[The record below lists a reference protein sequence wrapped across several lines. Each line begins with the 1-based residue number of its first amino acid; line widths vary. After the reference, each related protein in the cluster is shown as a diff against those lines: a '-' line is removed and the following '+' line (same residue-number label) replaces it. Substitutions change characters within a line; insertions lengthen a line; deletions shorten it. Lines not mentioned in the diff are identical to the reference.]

1 MINQLEK
8 TILFRQ
14 LILVSQLKNLT
25 IAQKVGE
32 MEKKILDYGH
42 DKYITIQEF
51 NKLMT
56 INFAVKLAQANIA
69 TKDDIVDFVKETEF
83 DNKPKD

>member
-1 MINQLEK
+1 
-8 TILFRQ
+8 
-14 LILVSQLKNLT
+14 
-25 IAQKVGE
+25 